1 MGLSVG
7 ISEFW
12 EDFKNNNEKKA
23 QLLSLKKL
31 S

>member
-1 MGLSVG
+1 VG